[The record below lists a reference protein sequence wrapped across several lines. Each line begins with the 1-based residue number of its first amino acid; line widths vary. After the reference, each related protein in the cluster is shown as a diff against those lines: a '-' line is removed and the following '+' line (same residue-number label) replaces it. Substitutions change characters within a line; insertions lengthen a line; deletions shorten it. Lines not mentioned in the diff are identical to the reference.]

1 MSVLRYSANSR
12 LSSSNV
18 PSIKTRGMMGAIVGE
33 CEGAI
38 KLRLKMNLFVAIVRG
53 GASIVSRDHG

>member
-33 CEGAI
+33 CEEADQI
-38 KLRLKMNLFVAIVRG
+38 EAQDEIICCDCARRG
-53 GASIVSRDHG
+53 VYCIT